1 MTVHLGEPAREEHEH
16 RHAERINVTT
26 RVQWRAGCPLFGGRV
41 PASSDRLGVRV
52 VAWGDL
58 LADTKVQELD
68 RTVVE
73 HDVTGL
79 EITVDDRLG
88 Q

>member
-1 MTVHLGEPAREEHEH
+1 MGETAREEHEH
-16 RHAERINVTT
+16 GHAERIDIAT
-26 RVQWRAGCPLFGGRV
+26 RVEWRAGCPLLGGSV
-41 PASSDRLGVRV
+41 AASADRLGVRV
-52 VAWGDL
+52 VTGGDL

-79 EITVDDRLG
+79 EITVNDRLG